1 MVTTPRCV
9 RRALLQ
15 LHVNPLHF
23 RQCYRYEVTRR
34 SSGIAVQLQRH
45 LDFRSVLQ
53 NASNASNATFRV
65 RCMSASA
72 VTKHVRHFSTG
83 SVRYESP
90 SELHNNGVA
99 GVKFKAPL
107 AGYVDL
113 SPRRRLIEVTGPD
126 AFRFLHGLLTNEPPS
141 GRDGVYA
148 TFLNVRGRIMYDV
161 FIYPA
166 LHNKKWAS
174 QNPVEDPESVTYL
187 IEHDVDVTDQ
197 LYKYLTFRKLREN
210 VKLRKLTDWKVWF
223 AWEDHPE
230 NLLMRRTSHKPT
242 EYDNDPYLRKTPQ
255 FIGANDTRAPG
266 FGVRMVL
273 SEEAESPLW
282 PLRVYEEGRVES
294 FVLADI
300 ETYNIR
306 RVMYGIPEGTQEF
319 IPGDMLPM
327 ESCIDMM
334 GGINF
339 DKGCYVGQELTTR
352 AKRVGIT
359 KRRLVP
365 YMIYDLALADKVPS
379 EIEYDPGFGLP
390 EHITLPYKSPIIP
403 AGTPPKINSR
413 GEVMRAVGKLISRA
427 ENIGLANVALDWI
440 DKGDEHERCRIIPSD
455 KSGVLAVDDPAL
467 GDNATGLGI
476 KFFRP
481 YWWHD
486 ADRVFV
492 PPTNADSEA
501 EAASGSNADS
511 TL

>member
-1 MVTTPRCV
+1 MASTQTCV
-9 RRALLQ
+9 RRAFRQ
-15 LHVNPLHF
+15 LHVNLLHS
-23 RQCYRYEVTRR
+23 RQCREQIRR
-34 SSGIAVQLQRH
+34 SSAIAVQQPRYP
-45 LDFRSVLQ
+45 DFRPVLP
-53 NASNASNATFRV
+53 NASNVTLGRV
-65 RCMSASA
+65 RCTSASA
-72 VTKHVRHFSTG
+72 LAKRVRHFSTG
-83 SVRYESP
+83 SANYESA
-90 SELHNNGVA
+90 SEHNNGVA
-99 GVKFKAPL
+99 GSKFDVPL

-113 SPRRRLIEVTGPD
+113 SPRRGLIEVTGPD
-126 AFRFLHGLLTNEPPS
+126 AFRFLHGLLTNEPPP

-161 FIYPA
+161 FVYPA

-174 QNPVEDPESVTYL
+174 QNPVGDSESVTYI

-210 VKLRKLTDWKVWF
+210 VTLRKLADWKVWF
-223 AWEDHPE
+223 AWEDNPE
-230 NLLMRRTSHKPT
+230 NLLMRRTNHKPT
-242 EYDNDPYLRKTPQ
+242 EYDSDPYLSKTPQ

-273 SEEAESPLW
+273 SKEAESPLW

-306 RVMYGIPEGTQEF
+306 RIMYGIPEGTQDF

-359 KRRLVP
+359 KRRMVP
-365 YMIYDLALADKVPS
+365 YMIYDLASDKVPS
-379 EIEYDPGFGLP
+379 EIEYDPWFELP
-390 EHITLPYKSPIIP
+390 EGVTLPYKSPIIP
-403 AGTPPKINSR
+403 AGTQPKINSR
-413 GEVMRAVGKLISRA
+413 GEVMRAVGKLISRT
-427 ENIGLANVALDWI
+427 ENIGLANAALDWV
-440 DKGDEHERCRIIPSD
+440 DKAEEEAEPEQCRVIPTD
-455 KSGVLAVDDPAL
+455 NSGGLALNDPAL
-467 GDNATGLGI
+467 GDKTTGLGI

-492 PPTNADSEA
+492 PPANADSEA
-501 EAASGSNADS
+501 SAASGSNGD
-511 TL
+511 TTV